1 MLKQPVMRD
10 FLQILSYFLYIVQI
24 TSQFTGCDYFQ
35 ALESGESYTI
45 QSPGYPKKYKRNTNC
60 RWLVESPPKT
70 TIALVCGDVQLSSS
84 RACKNDALVLSTA
97 GRTDMADGQRYCGSG
112 EFTSKSVSN
121 RMTLA
126 LRTGAT
132 GSGSFKCTMRSSVS
146 TCDCGRQNRGRIVG
160 GKETVINQYPPM
172 AGVVDADEK
181 RIFCGAT
188 IISNT
193 HAISAAHCSLGR
205 KITRMAIVVGEHNV
219 TTGTE
224 TAYTALHLI
233 ASFLRHPKYNSS
245 SNANDI
251 SIITTVTTIRFNFGV
266 GPACLPFK
274 FRSTT
279 FVGNT
284 VVALGWGAKEFSGP
298 SSSVL
303 LNVFLNVVKSN
314 YCLTDQLCTLSRGF
328 DTCQNDS
335 GGPLFYVE
343 NNELFVVAIVSFG
356 FACATDKPSVN
367 TRVTSY
373 IDWIVKNTKS
383 KAYCAR

>member
-1 MLKQPVMRD
+1 MMNI
-10 FLQILSYFLYIVQI
+10 LQLLCYFGLVVGI

-35 ALESGESYTI
+35 TLKSGESYPI
-45 QSPGYPKKYKRNTNC
+45 QSPGYPRKYRGGTNC

-70 TIALVCGDVQLSSS
+70 TIALDCGDVQLPSSGG
-84 RACKNDALVLSTA
+84 CKNDALIMSTT
-97 GRTDMADGQRYCGSG
+97 GRIDLLDGKRYCGTG
-112 EFTSKSVSN
+112 GFTSKSISN

-126 LRTGAT
+126 LKTGAT
-132 GSGSFKCTMRSSVS
+132 GGGSFKCTMRSSVS

-160 GKETVINQYPPM
+160 GKETVINQYPSM
-172 AGVVDADEK
+172 AGVVDADER

-188 IISNT
+188 IISDT

-205 KITRMAIVVGEHNV
+205 KITRMALIVGEHNV

-233 ASFLRHPKYNSS
+233 ASFLRHPKYDSITNV
-245 SNANDI
+245 NDI
-251 SIITTVTTIRFNFGV
+251 SIITTVTRIIFNFGV

-274 FRSTT
+274 YRSTT
-279 FVGNT
+279 FIGNT

-303 LNVFLNVVKSN
+303 LNVFLKVVQSD
-314 YCLTDQLCTLSRGF
+314 YCLNDQLCTLSRGV

-343 NNELFVVAIVSFG
+343 NNELFLVGIVSFG

-373 IDWIVKNTKS
+373 IDWILENTKS
-383 KAYCAR
+383 KTYCTR

>member
-1 MLKQPVMRD
+1 MMNI
-10 FLQILSYFLYIVQI
+10 LQLLTLFMYVVSIK
-24 TSQFTGCDYFQ
+24 SQFKGCDYFQ
-35 ALESGESYTI
+35 ALQSGESYGI
-45 QSPGYPKKYKRNTNC
+45 QSPGYPRKYRGSTNC

-70 TIALVCGDVQLSSS
+70 TIALDCGDVQLPSSV
-84 RACKNDALVLSTA
+84 ACRNDALTVSTA
-97 GRTDMADGQRYCGSG
+97 GRTDLADGRKYCGTG
-112 EFTSKSVSN
+112 GFTSKSTNN

-126 LRTGAT
+126 LTTGAT

-160 GKETVINQYPPM
+160 GKETVINQYPSM

-188 IISNT
+188 IISDN

-205 KITRMAIVVGEHNV
+205 RITRMALLVGEHNV

-233 ASFLRHPKYNSS
+233 ASFLRHPKYNSTT
-245 SNANDI
+245 NANDI
-251 SIITTVTTIRFNFGV
+251 AIITTATTIKFNFGV

-274 FRSTT
+274 YRSTS

-303 LNVFLNVVKSN
+303 LNVFLNVVQSN
-314 YCLTDQLCTLSRGF
+314 YCLADQLCTLTRGV

-343 NNELFVVAIVSFG
+343 NNELFLVGIVSFG

-373 IDWIVKNTKS
+373 IDWILQNTKS
-383 KAYCAR
+383 KTYCTR

>member
-1 MLKQPVMRD
+1 MKN
-10 FLQILSYFLYIVQI
+10 FLQLTSYLLYVVQI

-35 ALESGESYTI
+35 ALKSGESYTI
-45 QSPGYPKKYKRNTNC
+45 QSPGYPRQYKANTNC

-70 TIALVCGDVQLSSS
+70 TIALDCGFVQLPSS
-84 RACKNDALVLSTA
+84 RACKSDALVTSTI
-97 GRTDMADGQRYCGSG
+97 GRIDLIDGQRYCGTG
-112 EFTSKSVSN
+112 GFTSKSMSN

-126 LRTGAT
+126 LRTANT
-132 GSGSFKCTMRSSVS
+132 GSGSFQCTMRSSV
-146 TCDCGRQNRGRIVG
+146 TACDCGRQNRGRIVG
-160 GKETVINQYPPM
+160 GKETVINQYPSM
-172 AGVVDADEK
+172 AGVVDADER

-188 IISNT
+188 IISNN

-205 KITRMAIVVGEHNV
+205 KITRMAIIVGEHNV
-219 TTGTE
+219 STGTE
-224 TAYTALHLI
+224 TAYTAIHLI
-233 ASFLRHPKYNSS
+233 ASFLRHPRYNST

-251 SIITTVTTIRFNFGV
+251 AIITTITTIVFNFGV

-274 FRSTT
+274 FRGAS

-284 VVALGWGAKEFSGP
+284 VAALGWGAKEFSGP

-314 YCLTDQLCTLSRGF
+314 YCLTDQLCTLSRGA

-343 NNELFVVAIVSFG
+343 NNELFLVGIVSFG
-356 FACATDKPSVN
+356 FACATDKPSIN

-373 IDWIVKNTKS
+373 IDWILENTKS
-383 KAYCAR
+383 KAYCTR